1 MGASF
6 AQIVGLLRCPDDAEP
21 LRYAPGE
28 LLCPCCARRFSIYE
42 EDLAEILPSRPH
54 ALPGTANPQYRN
66 AYIEAFEQ
74 NYRDDE
80 TSLAWG
86 AEESVS
92 QTWALKRF
100 RQVKFVRPLIS
111 EGNRANESVLC
122 DISAGAGYYTFAYA
136 PAFRFVLHCDLSVS
150 NLSYARRKAR
160 ALGIRNILFIRA
172 DYFAPPFKG
181 SLDRL
186 LCLDTLIRG
195 EGHDFAL
202 LTAIANSL
210 KPTGCAIVDFHNW
223 WHNPLRRL
231 GLLPENFNNNRSYRR
246 AEAEHL
252 LRAAGIEEFSL
263 MPFLQEFDADSATGR
278 QLARI
283 VPPTRLVYRFAP
295 YRKRKLDTAAL
306 TMGTSS
312 LGRRRKSQDRR

>member
-1 MGASF
+1 
-6 AQIVGLLRCPDDAEP
+6 
-21 LRYAPGE
+21 
-28 LLCPCCARRFSIYE
+28 
-42 EDLAEILPSRPH
+42 
-54 ALPGTANPQYRN
+54 
-66 AYIEAFEQ
+66 
-74 NYRDDE
+74 
-80 TSLAWG
+80 
-86 AEESVS
+86 
-92 QTWALKRF
+92 
-100 RQVKFVRPLIS
+100 
-111 EGNRANESVLC
+111 
-122 DISAGAGYYTFAYA
+122 
-136 PAFRFVLHCDLSVS
+136 VS

-172 DYFAPPFKG
+172 DYFAPPFQG

-231 GLLPENFNNNRSYRR
+231 GLLPENFSNNRSYGR
-246 AEAEHL
+246 AEAENL

-263 MPFLQEFDADSATGR
+263 IPFLQEFDADSATGR

-295 YRKRKLDTAAL
+295 GCDVA
-306 TMGTSS
+306 SP
-312 LGRRRKSQDRR
+312 